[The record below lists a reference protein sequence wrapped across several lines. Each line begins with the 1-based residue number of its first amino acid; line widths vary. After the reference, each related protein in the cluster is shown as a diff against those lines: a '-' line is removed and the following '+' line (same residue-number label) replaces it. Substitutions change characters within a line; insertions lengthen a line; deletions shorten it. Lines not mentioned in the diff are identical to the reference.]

1 MVVFVMGNFD
11 KIISLS
17 YNVELCIYNKLWS
30 KYHETRTVVEMN
42 FSTYYNFEFCVP

>member
-1 MVVFVMGNFD
+1 MIVFVVGNFD
-11 KIISLS
+11 KLS

-42 FSTYYNFEFCVP
+42 FSTYYNFEFFVPSN